1 MKLSQ
6 VAKPS
11 TGLILSPTLRRRTLY
26 AALMMLGIG
35 IMLFTV
41 AGSVSKDQAAA
52 VWGWAV
58 GFLLV
63 VVLLVVPG
71 VAAVWGQLVGVAA
84 RDVKNE
90 LVDESNKN
98 TPHTSSTSE
107 PSNISET
114 SNASNTSDD
123 NELSDMERPLIQ
135 PPKLDLW
142 IREQSCGLLTWRKKN
157 SRTDL
162 VYETPPQLR
171 TVR

>member
-6 VAKPS
+6 ATKPS

-123 NELSDMERPLIQ
+123 NELSDMERALIKLLRNNDI
-135 PPKLDLW
+135 PPDVVAESL
-142 IREQSCGLLTWRKKN
+142 REVLERRMGR
-157 SRTDL
+157 
-162 VYETPPQLR
+162 
-171 TVR
+171 

>member
-11 TGLILSPTLRRRTLY
+11 TGLILSPTLRIRIRY
-26 AALMMLGIG
+26 AALMMLGIA
-35 IMLFTV
+35 IMLFAV

-52 VWGWAV
+52 VGGWGV
-58 GFLLV
+58 GFLLLS
-63 VVLLVVPG
+63 VLLG
-71 VAAVWGQLVGVAA
+71 VIGIAAVWGQLVGVAA

-123 NELSDMERPLIQ
+123 NELSDMERALIKLLRNNDI
-135 PPKLDLW
+135 PPDVVAESL
-142 IREQSCGLLTWRKKN
+142 REVLERRMGR
-157 SRTDL
+157 
-162 VYETPPQLR
+162 
-171 TVR
+171 

>member
-123 NELSDMERPLIQ
+123 NELSDMERALIKLLRNNDI
-135 PPKLDLW
+135 PPDVVA
-142 IREQSCGLLTWRKKN
+142 ES
-157 SRTDL
+157 
-162 VYETPPQLR
+162 LR
-171 TVR
+171 